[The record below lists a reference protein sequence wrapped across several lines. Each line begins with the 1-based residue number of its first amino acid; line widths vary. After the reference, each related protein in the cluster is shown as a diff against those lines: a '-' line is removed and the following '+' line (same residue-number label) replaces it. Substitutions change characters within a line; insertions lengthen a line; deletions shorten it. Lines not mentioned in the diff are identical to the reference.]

1 MQRGKIF
8 MHHTY
13 EPGSEPKLLAVPP
26 VFIGDSLHFE
36 TEYLVLRLT
45 DKFREIE
52 KREQLIRNVIQ
63 CINSAIKDAA
73 EMGLLR
79 KECALYKIKIDSD
92 KIKAQTQLLEQLA
105 ELGEQH
111 KSLEAVLSAVK
122 EASKSPRFFTPEEIK
137 SFSVDSIKIVLA
149 SLNGRI
155 IRFENLGGDHRIE
168 PIETSDPRVVVA
180 LIHHQMGH
188 PVVIL

>member
-1 MQRGKIF
+1 
-8 MHHTY
+8 MHHIHA
-13 EPGSEPKLLAVPP
+13 PGSEPKLMAVPT

-36 TEYLVLRLT
+36 TEYLIVRLT
-45 DKFREIE
+45 DKFREVE

-63 CINSAIKDAA
+63 CIASTVKDDA

-79 KECALYKIKIDSD
+79 QECALYQIQVNPD
-92 KIKAQTQLLEQLA
+92 KAKATAQLREQLT

-111 KSLEAVLSAVK
+111 KTLEAVLSAVK
-122 EASKSPRFFTPEEIK
+122 EASNSPRFFTPGEFK
-137 SFSVDSIKIVLA
+137 SFPVDSIRVVLA

-155 IRFENLGGDHRIE
+155 IRFENLGGDHPVE

-180 LIHHQMGH
+180 LIRHQMGH
-188 PVVIL
+188 PVAIL